1 MNICIL
7 LIMTISKKLISI
19 NKNRTYN
26 AEIQLHTINEI
37 ENNNQYDIEENVPT
51 NINTVMNRMQ
61 NNNRVKNSFSWLVF
75 MLLTYYI
82 FYN

>member
-1 MNICIL
+1 
-7 LIMTISKKLISI
+7 MTISKKLISI